1 MRILILGASGMLG
14 HMLFAELLRRGLD
27 VWGSA
32 RTPFA
37 CKPEWRER
45 LRFGLDACDPATV
58 TEVVSALEPDV
69 LINAV
74 GLVRQLPEGRL
85 PLPCLMVN
93 AVFPWRL
100 QELCAQRGIRLIHY
114 STDCVFD
121 GRKGSPYVEE
131 DAPTATDIYG
141 RSKFLGEVAAENA
154 LTIRTSIIGPELRG
168 RHSLL
173 EWFLAQEGPVSGY
186 TGAIYSGLPTSEQ
199 ARVLAGHVL
208 LHAGLHGLYQVSAA
222 PISKYELLRLFNEAY
237 HKGVSITPRS
247 VPQEDK
253 RLSGEKFRQATG
265 YVAPAWPELVEAMR
279 RAHENNT
286 TDFS

>member
-1 MRILILGASGMLG
+1 MLG

-37 CKPEWRER
+37 CKPEWRGR

-58 TEVVSALEPDV
+58 RDVVSALEPDV

-74 GLVRQLPEGRL
+74 GLVRQLPEGRK
-85 PLPCLMVN
+85 PLPCLLVN
-93 AVFPWRL
+93 AVFPWQL
-100 QELCAQRGIRLIHY
+100 QELCAQRRIRFIHY

-131 DAPTATDIYG
+131 DAPTAVDIYG

-199 ARVLAGHVL
+199 ARVLAEHVL
-208 LHAGLHGLYQVSAA
+208 PDAGLHGLYQVSAA

-237 HKGVSITPRS
+237 HKEVSITPCA

-253 RLSGEKFRQATG
+253 RLSGERFRQATG
-265 YVAPAWPELVEAMR
+265 YVAPAWPELVNAMR
-279 RAHENNT
+279 QAHMNNA